1 MNWWWWSSSSSFSI
15 QSHLVC
21 LLETLSPSF
30 FDSLILYRIDWSY
43 LSYIQERRIGNDAG
57 CLYVIGRTH
66 HTRGKKLGGHQKRHD
81 NNRKSLSERVRPRS
95 GRWWRMPV
103 TSQQKTSIREKRGG
117 GRTHYKDS
125 ERISNDNNRTT
136 GTTRRKEEGRKKRR
150 KIRWILSVSINQ

>member
-117 GRTHYKDS
+117 EHTIRTAK
-125 ERISNDNNRTT
+125 EFQMTT
-136 GTTRRKEEGRKKRR
+136 TEQQGQRDEKKKEGKKEGKSDESC
-150 KIRWILSVSINQ
+150 LCL